1 MMTAFKLA
9 YRNLIGAGL
18 RTWLNVI
25 VLSFSFVVIIW
36 MKGIMAGWD
45 YQAKTDTTNW
55 QIGGGQYWHEQ
66 YDPYDPFTLTESHA
80 QVPEVF
86 RSDIE
91 SGAIEPMLKVQGTI
105 YPDGRMQPVTINGMN
120 PDQRIVMIPSHK
132 LDTVIGDAV
141 PAVLGALLAQNMQI
155 EEGDRLT
162 LRWRDVNGMFDA
174 AEIYITEVFSSN
186 VPAIETG
193 QIYVPLEWLREM
205 TMLQDEATLLTYS
218 GEEPDPDVS
227 GVWVHKSKEELTAS
241 IDEMIKTKS
250 AGQNVFYF
258 ILLLLAM
265 LAVFD
270 TQVMSIFRR
279 QKEIGTYIAL
289 GYTRTGVVALFTV
302 EGAMHSVLAA
312 IVAAAYGFPFL
323 AWQARV
329 GWTLPVDANQFG
341 MAMAQT
347 LYPVYSL
354 GLVLATVLIVVLVTT
369 IVSYLPSRKIAKM
382 NPTEA
387 LRGRIQ

>member
-1 MMTAFKLA
+1 MKTAFKLA
-9 YRNLIGAGL
+9 FRNLIGAGL

-25 VLSFSFVVIIW
+25 VLSFAFVVIIW

-66 YDPYDPFTLTESHA
+66 YDPYDPFTLNESHA
-80 QVPEVF
+80 QIPDAF
-86 RSDIE
+86 GSLI
-91 SGAIEPMLKVQGTI
+91 SKGIMEPVLKVQGTI
-105 YPDGRMQPVTINGMN
+105 YPQGRMQPVTINGMD
-120 PDQRIVMIPSHK
+120 PGQRIIMIPSHK
-132 LDTVIGDAV
+132 LDTAVADGV
-141 PAVLGALLAQNMQI
+141 PAVIGSMLSQNLQI
-155 EEGDRLT
+155 EKGDRLM
-162 LRWRDVNGMFDA
+162 LRWRDINGMFDA
-174 AEIYITEVFSSN
+174 AEIYIAEVFSSN
-186 VPAIETG
+186 VPAVENG
-193 QIYVPLEWLREM
+193 QVYVPLEWLGEM
-205 TMLQDEATLLTYS
+205 TRLQGQATVFTYSDEKPDDDEA
-218 GEEPDPDVS
+218 

-250 AGQNVFYF
+250 VGQNVFYF

-289 GYTRTGVVALFTV
+289 GYTRAGVVGLFTV

-312 IVAAAYGFPFL
+312 LVAAAYGLPFL
-323 AWQARV
+323 AWQARA

-347 LYPVYSL
+347 LYPVYSI
-354 GLVLATVLIVVLVTT
+354 GLIVATVLIVVLVTT
-369 IVSYLPSRKIAKM
+369 LVSYLPSRKIAKM